1 MALAGSL
8 QNTICMGRKVM
19 EISIFF
25 TYKQSRVQPIYVII
39 LSTPNKNR
47 YVFYEKM
54 LLVKTSFLFAGI
66 PYICDPFGGS
76 LKLRE
81 LKKGSRFEITILKK
95 LQIRNRWK

>member
-1 MALAGSL
+1 MS
-8 QNTICMGRKVM
+8 RKLM

-54 LLVKTSFLFAGI
+54 LLVKTSFLFASI

-76 LKLRE
+76 WKLSE
-81 LKKGSRFEITILKK
+81 LKREAGSELRYKKK
-95 LQIRNRWK
+95 LQILNRWK

>member
-1 MALAGSL
+1 MALVGSL

-76 LKLRE
+76 QKLME
-81 LKKGSRFEITILKK
+81 LKKGKQVRNYDIKK
-95 LQIRNRWK
+95 TANSQ